1 MKAEENLAMQ
11 NEDAEGYESNTQ
23 QSRRQRAIEFIKRHG
38 LEIVLGAGLCVV
50 GGICI
55 KQGSTIGTQK
65 EAIAAK
71 DGLIEKQAERI
82 CRLVARHEE
91 KDSRTLRLAS
101 DALRH
106 GSSEGGKALVD
117 WRDYSNGRY
126 WK

>member
-1 MKAEENLAMQ
+1 MAMQ
-11 NEDAEGYESNTQ
+11 NNDGQNRESNTQ
-23 QSRRQRAIEFIKRHG
+23 QSKGQRAIEFIKRHG
-38 LEIVLGAGLCVV
+38 LEIVLGAGFCVV

-65 EAIAAK
+65 EIIAAK
-71 DGLIEKQAERI
+71 DGLVKKQAERI

-106 GSSEGGKALVD
+106 GSPEGGKALVD
-117 WRDYSNGRY
+117 WRDYINGRY
-126 WK
+126 